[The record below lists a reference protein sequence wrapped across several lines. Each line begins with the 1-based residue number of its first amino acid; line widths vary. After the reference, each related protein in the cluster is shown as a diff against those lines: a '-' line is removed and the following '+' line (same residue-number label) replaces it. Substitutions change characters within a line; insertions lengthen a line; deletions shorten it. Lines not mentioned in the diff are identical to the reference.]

1 MLKILG
7 KKLRWLYVT
16 LAITLALAMS
26 TGLVACSY
34 SVDTPGT
41 VQNTVQSSSQNSSDK
56 STASKD
62 TGSKD
67 S

>member
-34 SVDTPGT
+34 SVDTSGT
-41 VQNTVQSSSQNSSDK
+41 VP
-56 STASKD
+56 
-62 TGSKD
+62 
-67 S
+67 